1 MVKLFHRGYTHHYLL
16 IVKMLWYK
24 NRGGVTLST
33 KTFVKKCT
41 CNLDITKHDALFS
54 FTTYFYCPN
63 NGMCEFFLEFC
74 TNMYMVGWNGIKC
87 VDNELIK
94 SMYMMVKHVHDMYM
108 SWHAWIVNPSCIC
121 YVYVRQTYTW
131 IQNVVL

>member
-63 NGMCEFFLEFC
+63 NGMCEFFFRILH
-74 TNMYMVGWNGIKC
+74 
-87 VDNELIK
+87 
-94 SMYMMVKHVHDMYM
+94 KHVHGRVKRHQM
-108 SWHAWIVNPSCIC
+108 C
-121 YVYVRQTYTW
+121 
-131 IQNVVL
+131 